1 MMVKKI
7 FVSVLVLI
15 VLGAAATVIY
25 QNTQGVAA
33 QAASEAESVNGYGNG
48 GWGNQASGTA
58 NQQAN
63 QPVAG
68 VQALQTLPGAVP
80 VHQLP
85 APGELSEGEK
95 SDLLYM
101 REEEKL
107 ARDVYTTLYNMWGI
121 PVFQNIAASEQAHM
135 DAVRTLLD
143 VYGLED
149 PAQEQAGV
157 FTNPE
162 LQSLYEELTARGSQS
177 LSEAL
182 KVGGA
187 IEEIDILDLQD
198 SLSRTDNADIQQV
211 YSNLLR
217 GSSSHLGAFA
227 RTLQTQTGETYQPQ
241 YMELES
247 YNAILNSGSQGGG
260 YGSGGQG
267 AQAGQGAQTGQGT
280 QGGRGGQGGQGY
292 RGGRGAADGT
302 P

>member
-1 MMVKKI
+1 MFKRI
-7 FVSVLVLI
+7 IVSVLVLI
-15 VLGAAATVIY
+15 VLGAAVTGIY
-25 QNTQGVAA
+25 QNTQGAAIRVATG
-33 QAASEAESVNGYGNG
+33 EAEPVNGYGYGNG
-48 GWGNQASGTA
+48 GRGFQAAATSGTLDQLA
-58 NQQAN
+58 D
-63 QPVAG
+63 
-68 VQALQTLPGAVP
+68 QALEMTGAAP
-80 VHQLP
+80 EHALP
-85 APGELSEGEK
+85 APSELSDEEL

-107 ARDVYTTLYNMWGI
+107 ARDVYTTLFSIWGI

-135 DAVRTLLD
+135 DAVKTLLD

-149 PAQEQAGV
+149 PAREQAGV
-157 FTNPE
+157 FTNPD
-162 LQSLYEELTARGSQS
+162 LQSLYEELTTRGSQS

-182 KVGGA
+182 KMGAA

-211 YSNLLR
+211 YNNLLR

-247 YNAILNSGSQGGG
+247 YNAILDSAAQGGG

-267 AQAGQGAQTGQGT
+267 AQPGQGS
-280 QGGRGGQGGQGY
+280 QGGRGGQGGRGSQAGQGY
-292 RGGRGAADGT
+292 RGGRGVAGGT